1 MEKDNNIQ
9 PTGIASMEEREEE
22 QHLDEFDDEPAFLDP
37 GEAVEVA
44 VDDEDVPM
52 EEEDDD
58 EVEGDAN
65 DTIDQSNA
73 QFQIHTGP
81 VYGIA
86 GYLDDDQEN
95 ASLVIISG
103 GGDDKACLHTRNGS
117 KILEHNFKDTVSSVA
132 VHVSNDPST
141 RLMVAGSYDGTMV
154 VFDLNS
160 NNMGQKLKE
169 FEGPTD
175 VEWVAF
181 HPTGSVLL
189 CGSTDGTV
197 WMFHIGLSKCLQ
209 VFVGHEDAVA
219 AGTFANDGKLAV
231 TTSADGTVRVWAPK
245 TGQAKHVFRFQAPL
259 TCLTVNPN
267 DSKLI
272 LVGSEDGQAHVCHIV
287 THKVLA
293 SFRHSEVPNPASHE
307 LENDE
312 ENENLAVSVEAVGF
326 AKTSQ
331 SWCATGGVDG
341 ILKIWDL
348 EKCQCRQ
355 ICAQE
360 GKDGITKLQWLE
372 HFPIV
377 VTASIAGVV
386 RLWDARN
393 GQLLVTFTGGSSAT
407 INDLQILTRSNDDVV
422 ILTASDDQ
430 KVRVFKVHVPDLLV
444 IS

>member
-1 MEKDNNIQ
+1 
-9 PTGIASMEEREEE
+9 
-22 QHLDEFDDEPAFLDP
+22 
-37 GEAVEVA
+37 
-44 VDDEDVPM
+44 
-52 EEEDDD
+52 
-58 EVEGDAN
+58 
-65 DTIDQSNA
+65 
-73 QFQIHTGP
+73 
-81 VYGIA
+81 
-86 GYLDDDQEN
+86 
-95 ASLVIISG
+95 
-103 GGDDKACLHTRNGS
+103 
-117 KILEHNFKDTVSSVA
+117 VA

-141 RLMVAGSYDGTMV
+141 TTRLMVVGSYDGTMV
-154 VFDLNS
+154 VFDM
-160 NNMGQKLKE
+160 NNNNLGQKLKE

-293 SFRHSEVPNPASHE
+293 SFRHSEVPNPVNQDT
-307 LENDE
+307 ENVD
-312 ENENLAVSVEAVGF
+312 ENENPAVSVEAVGF

-393 GQLLVTFTGGSSAT
+393 GQLLATRTSGSSAT
-407 INDLQILTRSNDDVV
+407 INDLQILSQSNDDVV

-430 KVRVFKVHVPDLLV
+430 QVRVFEVHVPDLLV
-444 IS
+444 SS